1 MKTLSQE
8 HLDKLAEYLDSQAGY
23 LERVLQFLD
32 EFRKALIRRDVAAL
46 EQMHRRMEQEG
57 ELCRHIEQS
66 RRHLTERLAEV
77 MGCEVQEVC
86 LSRICS
92 RLEPGEQLR
101 MKKRQEYLKELTAR
115 LRQQHLAT
123 ELLVREYARMNRRLL
138 EILTGQPDRGKLY
151 DAHGRPQGN
160 ALSGLVSVKL

>member
-1 MKTLSQE
+1 MNALSQE

-32 EFRKALIRRDVAAL
+32 EFRKSLIRRDVAAL
-46 EQMHRRMEQEG
+46 EQMQEQMEQEG
-57 ELCRHIEQS
+57 ELCRQMEQ
-66 RRHLTERLAEV
+66 RRRRLTEDLAEV
-77 MGCEVQEVC
+77 MGCGVPEVC

-92 RLEPGEQLR
+92 WVEPAQQAEL
-101 MKKRQEYLKELTAR
+101 KKRQEHLKQLADR

-123 ELLVREYARMNRRLL
+123 ELLVREYTRMNRRFL
-138 EILTGQPDRGKLY
+138 EVLTGQLEKGRMY
-151 DAHGRPQGN
+151 DAHGRPEGT

>member
-1 MKTLSQE
+1 MKALSQE

-32 EFRKALIRRDVAAL
+32 EFRKSLIRRDVAAL
-46 EQMHRRMEQEG
+46 EQMQEQMEQEG

-123 ELLVREYARMNRRLL
+123 ELLVREYTRMNRRFL
-138 EILTGQPDRGKLY
+138 EVLTGQLEKGRMY
-151 DAHGRPQGN
+151 DAHGRPEGT

>member
-1 MKTLSQE
+1 MKALPQE
-8 HLDKLAEYLDSQAGY
+8 QLDKLVHYLDSQAAY

-46 EQMHRRMEQEG
+46 EQMHRLMEQEG
-57 ELCRHIEQS
+57 ELCRQMEQS
-66 RRHLTERLAEV
+66 RRQMTEHLAEA
-77 MGCEVQEVC
+77 MGCEHQEVC

-101 MKKRQEYLKELTAR
+101 IKKRQEHLKELTAR

-123 ELLVREYARMNRRLL
+123 ELLVREYARMNRRFL
-138 EILTGQPDRGKLY
+138 EILMGQPQRGKLY